1 MIEEKEL
8 REKLRKIE
16 RLFAGA
22 GTDGER
28 GAAAAAIGR
37 IKEKLATARK
47 SAKPVEM
54 KFLLNDQWSR
64 QLFITLCRRYEL
76 QPYRRPRQRRTTVM
90 LKVPELFVNEV
101 LWPEYQELNT
111 VLTDYLAQT
120 TERIISEEIFN
131 DVSDASEVGDLQ
143 QLA

>member
-37 IKEKLATARK
+37 IKEKLATAQK
-47 SAKPVEM
+47 SAKPVEV
-54 KFLLNDQWSR
+54 KFSLADQWSR
-64 QLFITLCRRYEL
+64 QLFIALCRRYEL
-76 QPYRRPRQRRTTVM
+76 QPYRRPRQRQTTVM

-101 LWPEYQELNT
+101 LWLEYKELNT
-111 VLTDYLAQT
+111 VLTDYLART
-120 TERIISEEIFN
+120 TERIIRDEIFN
-131 DVSDASEVGDLQ
+131 DVSDASEVEELHQIG
-143 QLA
+143 